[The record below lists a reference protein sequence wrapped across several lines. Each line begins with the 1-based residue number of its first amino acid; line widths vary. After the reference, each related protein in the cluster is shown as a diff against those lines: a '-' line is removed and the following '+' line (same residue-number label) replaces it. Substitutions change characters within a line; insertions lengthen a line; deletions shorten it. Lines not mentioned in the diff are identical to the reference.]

1 MGPTMFLWRNACVA
15 WGARRPFG
23 TDSPPCPPCALRAR
37 PRRRRTIAGP
47 MLIVAPAIASA
58 ASWALVACAKPTVR
72 PAQAAP
78 AAKFHLGVVRTFPHD
93 PRAFTQGL
101 LFFEGKF
108 YESTGLLGRS
118 SLRRVDPD
126 SGVVERGVDLP
137 ADLFGEGLARVGG
150 RLFQLTWQNGC
161 ALVWNLA
168 TMRKE
173 REISYQGEG
182 WGLCFDGR
190 HLIMSDGSD
199 MLALRDP
206 DSFAR
211 VGEIVVRRA
220 GRPVRNLNELECV
233 DGVVYANVWQDNHI
247 ARIDPRTGEVTG
259 WIDASGLLAPE
270 EAGAAD
276 VLNGIAYLPATGHF
290 VVTGKLWPRVFEVE
304 VVPDASPA
312 AK

>member
-1 MGPTMFLWRNACVA
+1 M
-15 WGARRPFG
+15 
-23 TDSPPCPPCALRAR
+23 
-37 PRRRRTIAGP
+37 
-47 MLIVAPAIASA
+47 SA
-58 ASWALVACAKPTVR
+58 TVMVSVVFWALATTACAKPSAR
-72 PAQAAP
+72 PALAAS
-78 AAKFHLGVVRTFPHD
+78 AAELRLKVVRTFPHD

-108 YESTGLLGRS
+108 FESTGLYGRS

-126 SGVVERGVDLP
+126 SGVVESGVDLP

-150 RLFQLTWQNGC
+150 RLVQLTWQSKR

-168 TMRKE
+168 TLRKE
-173 REISYQGEG
+173 REFSYQGEG

-199 MLALRDP
+199 TLALRDP
-206 DSFAR
+206 ESFAK

-220 GRPVRNLNELECV
+220 GRPLRNLNELECV
-233 DGVVYANVWQDNHI
+233 EGIVYANVWQDSHI
-247 ARIDPRTGEVTG
+247 ARVDARTGEVTG

-270 EAGAAD
+270 EARSAD
-276 VLNGIAYLPATGHF
+276 VLNGIAYLPATGHL

-304 VVPDASPA
+304 IVPAGQPT

>member
-1 MGPTMFLWRNACVA
+1 MGLTMSLRWHAFLAALPTSAVLCV
-15 WGARRPFG
+15 
-23 TDSPPCPPCALRAR
+23 
-37 PRRRRTIAGP
+37 
-47 MLIVAPAIASA
+47 
-58 ASWALVACAKPTVR
+58 LVACAKPTTQ
-72 PAQAAP
+72 PAQAAS
-78 AAKFHLGVVRTFPHD
+78 AAKLRFKIVRTFPHD
-93 PRAFTQGL
+93 PHAFTQGL

-126 SGVVERGVDLP
+126 SGMVERRVDLP
-137 ADLFGEGLARVGG
+137 RDLFGEGVARVGG
-150 RLFQLTWQNGC
+150 HLVQLTWQNGR

-168 TMRKE
+168 TLGKE

-190 HLIMSDGSD
+190 HLIMSDGSET
-199 MLALRDP
+199 LALRDP
-206 DSFAR
+206 ESFAR

-270 EAGAAD
+270 EARGAD
-276 VLNGIAYLPATGHF
+276 VLNGIAYLPATGHLAL
-290 VVTGKLWPRVFEVE
+290 TGKLWPRIFEVE
-304 VVPDASPA
+304 IVPEAPPS